1 MSKKKYLDMLSG
13 VFFFL
18 LGAVYFGAAAKLPE
32 PLTTARLIELW
43 TPALANALEV
53 SFVSI
58 DYPNDVDEKTVA
70 DIAKEKY
77 GNPDWKRK

>member
-32 PLTTARLIELW
+32 PLTKEPLGPAGFLCSAERLRPVAALRVYHRHLKILTAQHL
-43 TPALANALEV
+43 
-53 SFVSI
+53 
-58 DYPNDVDEKTVA
+58 
-70 DIAKEKY
+70 
-77 GNPDWKRK
+77 